1 MIRAL
6 AYDLIK
12 DQKKG
17 EVLNRSVLSP
27 YIHEYFQVITK
38 YVLFQV
44 SRINSFL
51 NNSKGKVIK
60 KVVVEYSRTAIFI
73 LIGVRIR
80 CCISRY
86 SSSSIWQQSI
96 RHNA

>member
-6 AYDLIK
+6 AYDLMK

-17 EVLNRSVLSP
+17 EVLNRSASSP

-51 NNSKGKVIK
+51 NNLKGEVIK
-60 KVVVEYSRTAIFI
+60 KVVVEYSRAARFI
-73 LIGVRIR
+73 LDRSQDLLLYLKIFFVINLA
-80 CCISRY
+80 IIHWS
-86 SSSSIWQQSI
+86 
-96 RHNA
+96 